1 MRRKYVCPATDVVE
15 LTPAPLLGGSNVF
28 LDDDAL
34 LGTLNGIEKNV
45 DALEAATRS
54 FLDDSIAEE

>member
-1 MRRKYVCPATDVVE
+1 MRRKYVSPTTDVVV

-28 LDDDAL
+28 LDEEAL
-34 LGTLNGIEKNV
+34 LGTLNGIEKDV

-54 FLDDSIAEE
+54 FFDLNDD